1 MKETDNESNVDPSR
15 GISINPNNLANHPV
29 IERIEE
35 FVKHYYNG
43 DYTIKPV
50 AFTVPCSYNLR
61 KGSLGNFLTGS
72 LSNYLIAKG
81 NQNPEQLCNAATEI
95 IVWITQLHGTNL
107 IIESPSLLSK
117 LEEAD
122 EQNRQLKEIKM
133 QLEKKLSE
141 CQKDN
146 EELHKWLD
154 RFGDRSTIAEE

>member
-1 MKETDNESNVDPSR
+1 MKETDNEINVGSSR
-15 GISINPNNLANHPV
+15 SISINPNKLANHPV
-29 IERIEE
+29 LGKIEE

-43 DYTIKPV
+43 DYTIKPE
-50 AFTVPCSYNLR
+50 AFSVPCSCDSR
-61 KGSLGNFLTGS
+61 KASLGNFLTGS

-81 NQNPEQLCNAATEI
+81 NQNIEQLCEVSGELIT
-95 IVWITQLHGTNL
+95 WITQLYGTNL
-107 IIESPSLLSK
+107 IIESPSLLSR
-117 LEEAD
+117 LQESD

-154 RFGDRSTIAEE
+154 KFGDRSTIPEQ